1 MRKRRTLK
9 GWVEFQSERFRAED
23 PLIHRFQ
30 CLAHSKRYVRLSK
43 HVMFYINARS
53 NFDDRQALRLE
64 AQDATFSD
72 VQHILLKLSCSA
84 AAESNVFDLR
94 DEFAVFA
101 LFKNPQS
108 SVFHP
113 QVEAAGGEIAA

>member
-1 MRKRRTLK
+1 MTPIDEAPGPLSTGGKSCSKRASSVEASATLRAVKAWFCSECRVSMRKRRTLK

-64 AQDATFSD
+64 AQDATF
-72 VQHILLKLSCSA
+72 
-84 AAESNVFDLR
+84 
-94 DEFAVFA
+94 
-101 LFKNPQS
+101 
-108 SVFHP
+108 
-113 QVEAAGGEIAA
+113 